1 MSLKKILKGLAIAG
15 ATYAAVTGISNA
27 LFGTKF
33 KTVGDLLSGIGG
45 GGGGG
50 DAQSAAAANTDA
62 NLGAAL
68 QKTSATAAAVSG
80 GGDDNTA
87 TVGKAASGDVAGTNA
102 ATAAP
107 ASMGGAG
114 GLLKKAAGAAWDF
127 AKSPAGG
134 TVIGTALQGY
144 AAGKAKEAEI
154 KEQRRYTR
162 QFTPEELA
170 AMHTG
175 APGGAPDPHAGY
187 LNRARRVSEFLG
199 GYPSVA
205 GPANPTDLAAMAR
218 GGQQ

>member
-33 KTVGDLLSGIGG
+33 KTVGDLMSGG
-45 GGGGG
+45 GS
-50 DAQSAAAANTDA
+50 AQPNTDA

-68 QKTSATAAAVSG
+68 QKTSATAAAMSG
-80 GGDDNTA
+80 GGDDESVSTMD
-87 TVGKAASGDVAGTNA
+87 KAGSGNVAGATEA
-102 ATAAP
+102 AAAP

-114 GLLKKAAGAAWDF
+114 GLLSKAAGAAWDF

-144 AAGKAKEAEI
+144 AAGKSKEAEI

-170 AMHTG
+170 AMHGG
-175 APGGAPDPHAGY
+175 APGGDTDPHAGY

-199 GYPSVA
+199 GYSPSV
-205 GPANPTDLAAMAR
+205 GQPASPTDVAAMAR
-218 GGQQ
+218 GGQ

>member
-45 GGGGG
+45 GGGT
-50 DAQSAAAANTDA
+50 DAGAAAQANTDA

-68 QKTSATAAAVSG
+68 QKTSATAAAVAGAS
-80 GGDDNTA
+80 DDTA
-87 TVGKAASGDVAGTNA
+87 TVGKASTGDVAGTNA

-144 AAGKAKEAEI
+144 AAGKAKEQEI

-170 AMHTG
+170 AMRTG
-175 APGGAPDPHAGY
+175 APGGDTDLHAGY

-199 GYPSVA
+199 GYPSVG